1 MKQGRLW
8 NYLSTVGK
16 SFERFTFKLTNC
28 VEEGMPEADPDRS
41 PSFSLDEFKVVCTSK
56 KRKNCDFLSKT
67 FSIVFQIFDTFYL
80 FQEGFLS

>member
-41 PSFSLDEFKVVCTSK
+41 PSFYLDEFKVVCTSK
-56 KRKNCDFLSKT
+56 KRKLRLFVKN
-67 FSIVFQIFDTFYL
+67 IFHRISNL
-80 FQEGFLS
+80 